1 MLRCT
6 RIAPGPTTAY
16 KVLGRWASMGMVRRG
31 ILVHD
36 KLEMQE
42 WCVPYR
48 VVMATQRFAFV
59 FRIRVEQVPIV
70 FGDDWDSAM
79 LAHTE
84 WTEAMD

>member
-1 MLRCT
+1 
-6 RIAPGPTTAY
+6 
-16 KVLGRWASMGMVRRG
+16 MGMVRSG

-70 FGDDWDSAM
+70 FGDSAM